1 MGDGASLT
9 VQIHHH
15 GAWHDAA
22 DLAVA
27 DVRAGI
33 RSPTRLE
40 YDPFYF
46 IAFGN
51 AELAAGRPVTDWRA
65 VSVRDRV
72 DMAAHRRNHWP
83 PFLLDLLPQGHARR
97 RLAAEMGF
105 NPDDEGF
112 AFPLLL
118 RGAGSPVGNV
128 RVKQAYEAE
137 QERLGGETV
146 AGVTLDEVFD
156 RSAAF
161 QDMAGRFAL
170 IASGSS
176 GVQGEWPKLLLT
188 RKDDGLW
195 YPDSL
200 VGDDEARDHIIVK
213 MSRAKGLEDRLI
225 LACEAP
231 YLEIARG
238 FGLRVGRPLIH
249 RGDTLAIPRFDRA
262 VVANGVSADG
272 VTRLGQ
278 ESLVSAAGVAAFG
291 HQTTHEAYIAVL
303 HAVCTEPAGEIV
315 EYVLRD
321 LLNRAMGDTDNH
333 GRNTALQ
340 KRPDGWIG
348 LTPRFDFA
356 PMVLDPGVI
365 APSTRWEC
373 LRGGGFPIRFERI
386 CEAVAAVT
394 GDDGLGWRLAGTL
407 SAKADSVAALPETA
421 RTHGVPEPV
430 VARAFTAC
438 GELAAALA
446 ALPAG
451 DFGKG
456 RADAAP

>member
-9 VQIHHH
+9 IQIHHH

-22 DLAVA
+22 DLTVS
-27 DVRAGI
+27 DVQAGI
-33 RSPTRLE
+33 RSFTRLD

-46 IAFGN
+46 ITFGN
-51 AELAAGRPVTDWRA
+51 ADLAAGRPVTDWRA
-65 VSVRDRV
+65 VSVRERV
-72 DMAAHRRNHWP
+72 DVAAHRRDHWP

-97 RLAAEMGF
+97 RLADEMGF
-105 NPDDEGF
+105 DPDDEGF

-118 RGAGSPVGNV
+118 RGAGCPIGNV
-128 RVKQAYEAE
+128 RVKEAYEAE
-137 QERLGGETV
+137 RERLSGETV

-156 RSAAF
+156 RSPAF

-213 MSRAKGLEDRLI
+213 MSRAKGPEDRLI
-225 LACEAP
+225 LACEAL

-238 FGLRVGRPLIH
+238 FGLRVGRPLTH

-262 VVANGVSADG
+262 VVANGV
-272 VTRLGQ
+272 TRLGQ
-278 ESLVSAAGVAAFG
+278 ESLVSAASIAAFG

-394 GDDGLGWRLAGTL
+394 GDDGLGWQLAGAL
-407 SAKADSVAALPETA
+407 SAKADAVAALPETA
-421 RTHGVPEPV
+421 RAHGVPEPAI
-430 VARAFTAC
+430 ARAFAAC

-446 ALPAG
+446 ALPASG
-451 DFGKG
+451 FGQG
-456 RADAAP
+456 QADAAS

>member
-1 MGDGASLT
+1 MGDDTSLT

-15 GAWHDAA
+15 AAWHDAA
-22 DLAVA
+22 DLAVS
-27 DVRAGI
+27 DVQVGI
-33 RSPTRLE
+33 RSPTRLD

-51 AELAAGRPVTDWRA
+51 AELAEGRPVTDWRA

-72 DMAAHRRNHWP
+72 DMATHRRDHWP

-97 RLAAEMGF
+97 RLAGEMRF
-105 NPDDEGF
+105 DPDDEGF
-112 AFPLLL
+112 ALPLLL
-118 RGAGSPVGNV
+118 RGAGNPVGNV
-128 RVKQAYEAE
+128 RIKQAYEAE
-137 QERLGGETV
+137 QERLSGETV

-156 RSAAF
+156 RSPAF

-188 RKDDGLW
+188 RKGDGLW

-213 MSRAKGLEDRLI
+213 MSRAKGPEDRLI

-238 FGLRVGRPLIH
+238 FGLRVGRPMIH

-262 VVANGVSADG
+262 VSVNG

-303 HAVCTEPAGEIV
+303 HAVCTEPAGEII

-340 KRPDGWIG
+340 KRSDGWIG

-356 PMVLDPGVI
+356 PMVLDPGII

-373 LRGGGFPIRFERI
+373 LRGSGFPIRFERI
-386 CEAVAAVT
+386 CEAAAAVT
-394 GDDGLGWRLAGTL
+394 GNEGVGERLAGVL
-407 SAKADSVAALPETA
+407 SAKADAVAALPETA
-421 RTHGVPEPV
+421 RIHGVPEPV
-430 VARAFTAC
+430 IARAFAAC

-446 ALPAG
+446 ALPTSG
-451 DFGKG
+451 SRNKDG
-456 RADAAP
+456 DAAP

>member
-1 MGDGASLT
+1 MGDGTSLT

-15 GAWHDAA
+15 SAWHDAA
-22 DLAVA
+22 DLAVS
-27 DVRAGI
+27 DVQAGI

-51 AELAAGRPVTDWRA
+51 AEFAAGRPVTDWRA

-72 DMAAHRRNHWP
+72 DMAAHRRDHWP

-97 RLAAEMGF
+97 RLADEMRF
-105 NPDDEGF
+105 EPDDEGF
-112 AFPLLL
+112 ALPLLL
-118 RGAGSPVGNV
+118 RGAGSPIGNV
-128 RVKQAYEAE
+128 RIKQAYEAE
-137 QERLGGETV
+137 RERLAVEMV
-146 AGVTLDEVFD
+146 AGVALDEVFD
-156 RSAAF
+156 RSPAF

-213 MSRAKGLEDRLI
+213 MSRAKGAEDRLI

-238 FGLRVGRPLIH
+238 FGLRVGRPLSH
-249 RGDTLAIPRFDRA
+249 RGDTLVIPRFDRA
-262 VVANGVSADG
+262 VSVDG
-272 VTRLGQ
+272 MTRLGQ

-291 HQTTHEAYIAVL
+291 HQTTHEAYIAIL

-356 PMVLDPGVI
+356 PMVLDSGVI

-373 LRGGGFPIRFERI
+373 LRGGGFPIRFERV

-394 GDDGLGWRLAGTL
+394 GDDGLGRRLAGAL
-407 SAKADSVAALPETA
+407 SAKADAIATLPETA
-421 RTHGVPEPV
+421 RARGVPEPV
-430 VARAFTAC
+430 IARAFVAC
-438 GELAAALA
+438 SELAAALA
-446 ALPAG
+446 ALPSSG
-451 DFGKG
+451 TGPEDG
-456 RADAAP
+456 DAAP

>member
-9 VQIHHH
+9 VQVHHH

-22 DLAVA
+22 ALAVT
-27 DVRAGI
+27 DTRAGI
-33 RSPTRLE
+33 RSATRLE

-51 AELAAGRPVTDWRA
+51 TEFAAGSPVTDWRA
-65 VSVRDRV
+65 VSVHDRV
-72 DMAAHRRNHWP
+72 DMAAHRRDHWP

-97 RLAAEMGF
+97 RLAAEMEF
-105 NPDDEGF
+105 DPDDEGF

-118 RGAGSPVGNV
+118 RGAGSPIGNI

-137 QERLGGETV
+137 RERLSGETV

-156 RSAAF
+156 RSPAF

-200 VGDDEARDHIIVK
+200 VGDDEARDHVIVK
-213 MSRAKGLEDRLI
+213 MSRAKGPEDRLI

-238 FGLRVGRPLIH
+238 FGLRVGHPLIH
-249 RGDTLAIPRFDRA
+249 RGDTLSIPRFDRA
-262 VVANGVSADG
+262 LSAEG

-278 ESLVSAAGVAAFG
+278 ESLVSAAGIAAFG

-303 HAVCTEPAGEIV
+303 HAVCTEPAGEVV

-356 PMVLDPGVI
+356 PMVLDPGII

-394 GDDGLGWRLAGTL
+394 GNDGLGGQLAGAL
-407 SAKADSVAALPETA
+407 SAKADAVAALPETA
-421 RTHGVPEPV
+421 RAHRVPEPV
-430 VARAFTAC
+430 IARAFTAC

-446 ALPAG
+446 ALPASG
-451 DFGKG
+451 FGKG

>member
-1 MGDGASLT
+1 MGNSADLT
-9 VQIHHH
+9 VQLHHH
-15 GAWHDAA
+15 GVWHDVA
-22 DLAVA
+22 DLAVN

-72 DMAAHRRNHWP
+72 DMAAHRWDHWP

-97 RLAAEMGF
+97 RLAEEMGF
-105 NPDDEGF
+105 DPDAESF

-118 RGAGSPVGNV
+118 RGAGSPIGNV
-128 RVKQAYEAE
+128 RIKQAYEAE
-137 QERLGGETV
+137 RERLSGEMV

-156 RSAAF
+156 RSPAF

-200 VGDDEARDHIIVK
+200 VGDGEARDHIIVK
-213 MSRAKGLEDRLI
+213 MSRAKGPEDRLI

-238 FGLRVGRPLIH
+238 FGLRAGRPLIH

-262 VVANGVSADG
+262 VVAKGGAADG
-272 VTRLGQ
+272 VTRSGQ

-291 HQTTHEAYIAVL
+291 HQATHEAYIAVL

-394 GDDGLGWRLAGTL
+394 GDDGLGRRLAGVL
-407 SAKADSVAALPETA
+407 SAKADAVAALPETA
-421 RTHGVPEPV
+421 RAHGVPEPV
-430 VARAFTAC
+430 VARAFSAC
-438 GELAAALA
+438 GELAVALA

-456 RADAAP
+456 RVDAAP